1 VLLLDTNVVYRWL
14 MAAPLPDALIERVG
28 KEGAAV
34 SIVSPWEMTI
44 KHQIGKLDLPTADV
58 AGDITA
64 QGFQLLPIRPEHLA
78 ALRGLPLLHRDPFD
92 RMLLAQARSEGM
104 IVATTDRIFKQYLP
118 NAWVV

>member
-1 VLLLDTNVVYRWL
+1 VLLLDTSVVYRWL

-44 KHQIGKLDLPTADV
+44 KHQIGKLDLPTPDV
-58 AGDITA
+58 AGDIAA

-78 ALRGLPLLHRDPFD
+78 ALCGLPLLHRDPFD
-92 RMLLAQARSEGM
+92 RMLLAQARSERM
-104 IVATTDRIFKQYLP
+104 IVATTDRVFKQYLP